1 MAGKMAG
8 LETIRG
14 AVDGMR
20 FHSVEVRR
28 LAVLAELE
36 EQAKDRRDASQDEIA
51 HRYGASG
58 RMLREWVK
66 WYKEYGLEGLEDL
79 GGQGAK
85 PRVPREL
92 LWKIIDECL
101 EEEAE
106 PPDGDGDGDGDSG
119 GPCEACELAK
129 EGKKPSRD
137 PPEPCPCNGRCVTKG
152 KRGGGCECKAGKVCA
167 CRCCRPIYLPAKG
180 PRHSPDCP
188 HRRVSPH
195 NGTSVKRVAYAI
207 KKKTGVMYSLPQV
220 RRIMKER
227 ALSRRKITRRL
238 ANRVPRDKAKRWQG
252 RFKISL
258 ERYVKKGFEVFV
270 HDEAHVA
277 EGKKDGDAWGPRGE
291 RTTLPSSGSGRRLTL
306 HGSISLKSEVVI
318 GEYVR
323 GDSATFLDH
332 LEQLLKHREMVLV
345 VTDNLSAH
353 TSRDTKKGIRK
364 LLRKYPGKKLLV
376 RTLPVGHPELSI
388 VEALWNKLKAALLAR
403 FHYPD
408 FNELRWSIQDFAE
421 DNRTISLSARKYLFR
436 KDVL

>member
-1 MAGKMAG
+1 MAD
-8 LETIRG
+8 LETIRS

-20 FHSVEVRR
+20 FHSAEVRR
-28 LAVLAELE
+28 LAVVAELE
-36 EQAKDRRDASQDEIA
+36 EQAKDRRDASQDEVA
-51 HRYGASG
+51 RRYGASG
-58 RMLREWVK
+58 RMLREWVN
-66 WYKEYGLEGLEDL
+66 WYKLYGLEGLEDL

-92 LWKIIDECL
+92 LWEIIDKCL

-106 PPDGDGDGDGDSG
+106 PSDGVNGSG
-119 GPCEACELAK
+119 EPCEACELAK
-129 EGKKPSRD
+129 EGKKPARD

-152 KRGGGCECKAGKVCA
+152 KRGGGCACEAGKVCA
-167 CRCCRPIYLPAKG
+167 CRCCRPIHLDPKG

-188 HRRVSPH
+188 NRRVSPH
-195 NGTSVKRVAYAI
+195 NGTSVKRVAHAI
-207 KKKTGVMYSLPQV
+207 KERTGVMYSLPQT

-227 ALSRRKITRRL
+227 SLTRRKITRRL
-238 ANRVPRDKAKRWQG
+238 ANRAPRDKAKRWQG

-258 ERYVKKGFEVFV
+258 ERYVRQGFEVFV
-270 HDEAHVA
+270 HDEAHAV
-277 EGKKDGDAWGPRGE
+277 EGKKDGDAWGPKGE
-291 RTTLPSSGSGRRLTL
+291 RTTLPRSGSGQRLTL
-306 HGSISLKSEVVI
+306 HGSVSLKGETVI

-332 LEQLLKHREMVLV
+332 LEQLLKPRKMVLV

-353 TSRDTKKGIRK
+353 TSKDTKRGIRR
-364 LLRKYPGKKLLV
+364 LHRKYPGKKLRV
-376 RTLPVGHPELSI
+376 RTLPVGHPELSV
-388 VEALWNKLKAALLAR
+388 VEALWNKLKNALLAR
-403 FHYPD
+403 FHYSD

>member
-1 MAGKMAG
+1 MAG

-14 AVDGMR
+14 AVNGMR

-36 EQAKDRRDASQDEIA
+36 EQAKDRRDAGQDEIA
-51 HRYGASG
+51 QRYGASG
-58 RMLREWVK
+58 RMLREWVN

-92 LWKIIDECL
+92 LWEIIDECL

-106 PPDGDGDGDGDSG
+106 PPDGDGG
-119 GPCEACELAK
+119 GESCEACDLAK

-137 PPEPCPCNGRCVTKG
+137 PPDPCPCNGRCATKG
-152 KRGGGCECKAGKVCA
+152 KRGGGCACEEGKVCK
-167 CRCCRPIYLPAKG
+167 CRCCRPIHLPPMG
-180 PRHSPDCP
+180 PRHSSDCP
-188 HRRVSPH
+188 RRRVSPR
-195 NGTSVKRVAYAI
+195 NGTSVKRVVDAI
-207 KKKTGVMYSLPQV
+207 EKKTGVRYSFPQA

-227 ALSRRKITRRL
+227 SLTRRKITRRL
-238 ANRVPRDKAKRWQG
+238 ANRAPRDKAKRWQG

-258 ERYVKKGFEVFV
+258 KRYVKRGFEVFV
-270 HDEAHVA
+270 HDEAHVV

-306 HGSISLKSEVVI
+306 HGSVSLKSEVVL

-332 LEQLLKHREMVLV
+332 LEQLLKPRKMVLV

-353 TSRDTKKGIRK
+353 TSKDTKKGIRK
-364 LLRKYPGKKLLV
+364 LHRKYPGKKLRV
-376 RTLPVGHPELSI
+376 RTLPVGHPELSV
-388 VEALWNKLKAALLAR
+388 VEALWNKLKDALLAR
-403 FHYPD
+403 FHYYYFD
-408 FNELRWSIQDFAE
+408 ELRWNIQDFVE
-421 DNRTISLSARKYLFR
+421 DNRTISLSAEKYLFR
-436 KDVL
+436 KDVF